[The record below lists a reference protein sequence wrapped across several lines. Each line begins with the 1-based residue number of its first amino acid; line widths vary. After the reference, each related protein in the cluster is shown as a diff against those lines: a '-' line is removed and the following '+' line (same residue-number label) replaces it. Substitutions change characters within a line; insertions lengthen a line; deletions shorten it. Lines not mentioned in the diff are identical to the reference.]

1 MCVYK
6 IGELKAPH
14 IQKTHTQQGKPFLC
28 LVFSPFFS
36 SSYQW
41 QNFDG
46 KSFKKQTNE
55 LKQQMK
61 QFKGSLGFFSYNRNE
76 PDERR

>member
-14 IQKTHTQQGKPFLC
+14 IQKHTHNKANHFYVWFSLLFFFL
-28 LVFSPFFS
+28 LISDKIS
-36 SSYQW
+36 ME
-41 QNFDG
+41 NRL
-46 KSFKKQTNE
+46 KKQTNE

>member
-28 LVFSPFFS
+28 LVFSPFFLLLIS
-36 SSYQW
+36 DKISME
-41 QNFDG
+41 NR
-46 KSFKKQTNE
+46 FKKQTNE

>member
-28 LVFSPFFS
+28 LVFSPFFLLLIS
-36 SSYQW
+36 DKISME
-41 QNFDG
+41 NRL
-46 KSFKKQTNE
+46 KKQTNE

>member
-14 IQKTHTQQGKPFLC
+14 IQKHTHSKANHFY
-28 LVFSPFFS
+28 VWFSLLFS

-41 QNFDG
+41 QHFDG

>member
-1 MCVYK
+1 MF
-6 IGELKAPH
+6 G
-14 IQKTHTQQGKPFLC
+14 FL
-28 LVFSPFFS
+28 SFFS